1 MLYRE
6 GDNSKF
12 SHDFSSAPKKDEN
25 ESALDPDT
33 QQVEKASDPTGKSG
47 IPKTKQVLCKYYAKG
62 CCWGGNKCTFLHERP
77 AKKSTSKGGK
87 SKQTEDKGDDKR
99 ASPQKK
105 NAQPWKGQDSKKS
118 TKVCHFYKSGNC
130 KKGDGC
136 LFRHPGYLKKDDD
149 DAATPVAGNEEVFKS
164 ESSKASDDKSES
176 VDTAQELDAAP
187 KHEVPAKTNQE
198 DASPDD
204 SSSNSERI
212 PFERPVI
219 DARTSMKMAEVTD
232 VGIKQ
237 MRETEIKQ
245 FKIKFPEAELQESER
260 VETYKIIVNP
270 TDPDWVSQHFK
281 DGLIDT

>member
-1 MLYRE
+1 MFYRE
-6 GDNSKF
+6 GDNCK
-12 SHDFSSAPKKDEN
+12 SHDLSSAPKKVEN

-33 QQVEKASDPTGKSG
+33 NTQQVEKASKPIGESG
-47 IPKTKQVLCKYYAKG
+47 TPKTKQVLCKYYAKG

-77 AKKSTSKGGK
+77 TKKSASKGDK
-87 SKQTEDKGDDKR
+87 SKQNGDRGDDKR

-105 NAQPWKGQDSKKS
+105 NAQPWPSQDSKKS
-118 TKVCHFYKSGNC
+118 TKVCHFFKSGNC

-136 LFRHPGYLKKDDD
+136 HFRHPGYLKNDDD
-149 DAATPVAGNEEVFKS
+149 DAATPTSGSEEATKS
-164 ESSKASDDKSES
+164 ESSKASDDKES
-176 VDTAQELDAAP
+176 VDTAQELDATQKDEAP
-187 KHEVPAKTNQE
+187 ATCNTGQE

-270 TDPDWVSQHFK
+270 TDPDWVSQHCK
-281 DGLIDT
+281 IV